1 MIGYSCSDNPRPV
14 RYAAPE
20 GTLCRG
26 EALHIMTEPRTKN
39 GVDMKAESFLPDDYR
54 PAEDEPFMNDRQ
66 TEYFR
71 RKLIA
76 WKHEL
81 LEDSRET
88 IEGLQDST
96 RNIPDIADRASE
108 ETDRALELRTRDR
121 QRKLVTK
128 IDAALRRIEEG
139 EYGYCEVT
147 GEPISLKR
155 LDARPIATM
164 SLEAQERHERREKVY
179 RDD

>member
-1 MIGYSCSDNPRPV
+1 
-14 RYAAPE
+14 
-20 GTLCRG
+20 
-26 EALHIMTEPRTKN
+26 
-39 GVDMKAESFLPDDYR
+39 MKAEIFLPEDYR
-54 PAEDEPFMNDRQ
+54 PAEDEPFMNERQ
-66 TEYFR
+66 LEYFR

-76 WKHEL
+76 WKGEL
-81 LEDSRET
+81 LKESLDT
-88 IEGLQDST
+88 IEGMKDGT

-121 QRKLVTK
+121 QRKLVSK
-128 IDAALRRIEEG
+128 IDAALRRIEDG
-139 EYGYCEVT
+139 EYGYCEIT

-164 SLEAQERHERREKVY
+164 TLEAQERHERREKVH

>member
-1 MIGYSCSDNPRPV
+1 
-14 RYAAPE
+14 
-20 GTLCRG
+20 
-26 EALHIMTEPRTKN
+26 
-39 GVDMKAESFLPDDYR
+39 MKAENFLPEDYR
-54 PAEDEPFMNDRQ
+54 PAEDEPFMNERQ
-66 TEYFR
+66 LEYFR
-71 RKLIA
+71 RKLIT
-76 WKHEL
+76 WKNDL
-81 LEDSRET
+81 LEESRTTVEA
-88 IEGLQDST
+88 LQYGT

-121 QRKLVTK
+121 QRKLIAK
-128 IDAALRRIEEG
+128 IDSALRRIEEG

-164 SLEAQERHERREKVY
+164 SLEAQERHERREKVH

>member
-1 MIGYSCSDNPRPV
+1 MAEQPKLTARSS
-14 RYAAPE
+14 
-20 GTLCRG
+20 
-26 EALHIMTEPRTKN
+26 TKGN
-39 GVDMKAESFLPDDYR
+39 EMKAEIFLPDDYR
-54 PAEDEPFMNDRQ
+54 PAEDEPFMNDQ
-66 TEYFR
+66 QLEYFR

-76 WKHEL
+76 WKAEIV
-81 LEDSRET
+81 EESRDT
-88 IEGLQDST
+88 IEGMKEST

-121 QRKLVTK
+121 ERKLVSK
-128 IDAALRRIEEG
+128 IEAALRRIDNG
-139 EYGYCEVT
+139 EYGYCEMT

-164 SLEAQERHERREKVY
+164 TLEAQERHERREKVH

>member
-1 MIGYSCSDNPRPV
+1 MRHASA
-14 RYAAPE
+14 AAPKE
-20 GTLCRG
+20 GKAR
-26 EALHIMTEPRTKN
+26 
-39 GVDMKAESFLPDDYR
+39 MKPETFLPEDYR

-66 TEYFR
+66 IEYFR
-71 RKLIA
+71 RKLLS
-76 WKHEL
+76 WKADL
-81 LEDSRET
+81 LSDSRDT
-88 IEGLQDST
+88 VEGMKESS

-139 EYGYCEVT
+139 EFGYCEVT

-164 SLEAQERHERREKVY
+164 TLEAQEQHERREKVH
-179 RDD
+179 RDDR